1 MKLINGLEMKSNP
14 KNETEN
20 EQKVKKMK
28 TDGNEPMEMNQVNEN
43 TGKDNV
49 FNDDMCYNVIWKMI
63 VADTLKKIVQ
73 ETNTSYISGIKLISD
88 ESIDDIIKM
97 MEYDCKLLENN
108 LLEIINELN
117 LLKFILNDGTIVL
130 TYYFISDELLGKVMW
145 KMLNNS
151 TIIKYI

>member
-1 MKLINGLEMKSNP
+1 MKLEMNKG
-14 KNETEN
+14 E
-20 EQKVKKMK
+20 KMK
-28 TDGNEPMEMNQVNEN
+28 TAGNESMEMNQVNEN
-43 TGKDNV
+43 TGQNNV

-63 VADTLKKIVQ
+63 IADTLKQIVQ
-73 ETNTSYISGIKLISD
+73 ETNTSYTSGIKLIDD
-88 ESIDDIIKM
+88 ETVDDIINM

-117 LLKFILNDGTIVL
+117 LLKFMLNDGTIIL

-151 TIIKYI
+151 TITKYI

>member
-1 MKLINGLEMKSNP
+1 MEMNKG
-14 KNETEN
+14 E
-20 EQKVKKMK
+20 KMK
-28 TDGNEPMEMNQVNEN
+28 TAGNEPMEMNQLNEN
-43 TGKDNV
+43 TGQDNV

-63 VADTLKKIVQ
+63 VADTLKQIVQ
-73 ETNTSYISGIKLISD
+73 ETNTSYISGIKLIDD
-88 ESIDDIIKM
+88 ESIDDIINM

-117 LLKFILNDGTIVL
+117 LLKFILNDGTIIL

>member
-1 MKLINGLEMKSNP
+1 MNKGE
-14 KNETEN
+14 
-20 EQKVKKMK
+20 KMK
-28 TDGNEPMEMNQVNEN
+28 TAGNEPMEMNQVNEN
-43 TGKDNV
+43 TGQDNV

-63 VADTLKKIVQ
+63 IADTMKQIVQ
-73 ETNTSYISGIKLISD
+73 KNNTSYISGIKLIND
-88 ESIDDIIKM
+88 ESIDDIINM

-117 LLKFILNDGTIVL
+117 LLKFILNDGTIIL

-151 TIIKYI
+151 TITKYI

>member
-1 MKLINGLEMKSNP
+1 MNNGE
-14 KNETEN
+14 
-20 EQKVKKMK
+20 KMK
-28 TDGNEPMEMNQVNEN
+28 TAGNEPMEMNQVNEN
-43 TGKDNV
+43 TGQDNV

-63 VADTLKKIVQ
+63 IADTLKQIVQ
-73 ETNTSYISGIKLISD
+73 ETNTSYTSGIKLISD
-88 ESIDDIIKM
+88 ESIDDIINM

-117 LLKFILNDGTIVL
+117 LLKFILNDGTIIL

>member
-1 MKLINGLEMKSNP
+1 
-14 KNETEN
+14 
-20 EQKVKKMK
+20 MK
-28 TDGNEPMEMNQVNEN
+28 TAGNEPMEMNQVNEN
-43 TGKDNV
+43 TGKDNA
-49 FNDDMCYNVIWKMI
+49 FDDGKCYNVIWKMI
-63 VADTLKKIVQ
+63 VADTLKQIVQ
-73 ETNTSYISGIKLISD
+73 ETNTSYISGIKLIND
-88 ESIDDIIKM
+88 ESIDDIINM

-117 LLKFILNDGTIVL
+117 LLKFILNDGTIIL

>member
-1 MKLINGLEMKSNP
+1 
-14 KNETEN
+14 
-20 EQKVKKMK
+20 MK

-43 TGKDNV
+43 TGQDNV

-63 VADTLKKIVQ
+63 IADTMKQIVQ
-73 ETNTSYISGIKLISD
+73 ETNTSYISGIKLIDD
-88 ESIDDIIKM
+88 ETVDDIINM

-117 LLKFILNDGTIVL
+117 LLKFILNDGTIIL

-151 TIIKYI
+151 TITKYI

>member
-1 MKLINGLEMKSNP
+1 MKNQLKMEMNKG
-14 KNETEN
+14 E
-20 EQKVKKMK
+20 KMK
-28 TDGNEPMEMNQVNEN
+28 TAGNEPMEMNQVNEN

-49 FNDDMCYNVIWKMI
+49 FDNDMCYNVIWKMI
-63 VADTLKKIVQ
+63 IADTMKQIVQ
-73 ETNTSYISGIKLISD
+73 ETNTSYTSGIKLIND
-88 ESIDDIIKM
+88 ESIDDIINM

-117 LLKFILNDGTIVL
+117 LLKFILSDGTIIL

-151 TIIKYI
+151 TITKYI

>member
-1 MKLINGLEMKSNP
+1 
-14 KNETEN
+14 
-20 EQKVKKMK
+20 MK
-28 TDGNEPMEMNQVNEN
+28 TAGNEPMEMNQLNEN
-43 TGKDNV
+43 TGQDNA
-49 FNDDMCYNVIWKMI
+49 FDDVNCYNVIWKMI
-63 VADTLKKIVQ
+63 IADTMKQIVQ
-73 ETNTSYISGIKLISD
+73 KNNTSYISGIKLISD
-88 ESIDDIIKM
+88 ESIDDIINM

-151 TIIKYI
+151 TITKYI

>member
-1 MKLINGLEMKSNP
+1 
-14 KNETEN
+14 
-20 EQKVKKMK
+20 MK

-43 TGKDNV
+43 TVQDNV

-63 VADTLKKIVQ
+63 IADTLKQIVQ
-73 ETNTSYISGIKLISD
+73 ETNTSYISGIKLISE
-88 ESIDDIIKM
+88 ESIDDIINM

-108 LLEIINELN
+108 LLEIINEVN
-117 LLKFILNDGTIVL
+117 LLKFILNDGTIIL

-151 TIIKYI
+151 TITKYI